1 MVLEQLQREARCC
14 QLCCWR
20 RTRARQ
26 AAASL
31 VGSAVPKSDAG
42 AQGSAAQQPIAV
54 AHNTHTLIH
63 TRCVPVSETASLLH
77 DLPGAPTGARACVCV
92 AQLPVASAL
101 CPRPRVRPRACLSVC
116 DRARTQLQART
127 GRQRIEDSRCV
138 KSPLLITDLT
148 SASTTLSSRSPL
160 ALTHCVSDERP
171 ACDASRRHRS
181 SHGQARDQGAEPED
195 Q

>member
-1 MVLEQLQREARCC
+1 MSSCSGKQGVASCAAGGGRGRVKRQRHSLEARSPRAT
-14 QLCCWR
+14 QER
-20 RTRARQ
+20 R
-26 AAASL
+26 
-31 VGSAVPKSDAG
+31 
-42 AQGSAAQQPIAV
+42 AAQHSSQSPS
-54 AHNTHTLIH
+54 HTTHTHTH
-63 TRCVPVSETASLLH
+63 TRCVPVSQTASLLH